1 MAKTLGMLVLVACG
15 LLWVFDGSEPDTA
28 LAGKKS
34 VLIESAVQPLPLDGR
49 SPVGDGTRP
58 SPGKTVGLRE
68 QLEATHKPSDSV
80 PSEAEGRAARV
91 RALLSR
97 ASSLEAAG
105 NPAGAAAVLQE
116 GMEASSTPAEAA
128 RLGFFLAA
136 VAASPAESRQLVT
149 GALRQGVVRGGEYE
163 RVNDLLEQLNRSTAS
178 SLVGLTDFGDYVVQP
193 NDSLWKLC
201 NKTFPR
207 EFGVSPEVG
216 LIQLVNGLSG
226 TGLRVGQSLMVPLEP
241 VTVEV
246 DRRQN
251 GLVAYLGDVAL
262 VAYRVGLGKEGRTPS
277 GSFVVEV
284 KLTEPTWFYDGRQ
297 IPYGDPENILGT
309 RWMGFENNPGST
321 GYGIHGTSNPE
332 SVGDNQSMGC
342 VRMRNPEV
350 EELFGLLA
358 RGTTVNIP

>member
-1 MAKTLGMLVLVACG
+1 MAKTVGVLVLVACG
-15 LLWVFDGSEPDTA
+15 LLWAFNGSEADTA

-34 VLIESAVQPLPLDGR
+34 VVIEAVPQPVPPEGRPVADVRPLPD
-49 SPVGDGTRP
+49 
-58 SPGKTVGLRE
+58 KTEGARE
-68 QLEATHKPSDSV
+68 QLDAAGPASDSG
-80 PSEAEGRAARV
+80 PTGAEGRAARV
-91 RALLSR
+91 RALLSQ

-105 NPAGAAAVLQE
+105 NPAAAAAVLQE

-128 RLGFFLAA
+128 RVGFFLAGLA
-136 VAASPAESRQLVT
+136 GSPAESRQLLT

-163 RVNDLLEQLNRSTAS
+163 RAHELLEQLNRSTAS
-178 SLVGLTDFGDYVVQP
+178 SLAGLTDFGDYVVQP

-216 LIQLVNGLSG
+216 LVQMVNGLSG
-226 TGLRVGQSLMVPLEP
+226 TGLRVGQRLMVPLGT

-284 KLTEPTWFYDGRQ
+284 KLTEPTWFYGGRQ

-309 RWMGFENNPGST
+309 RWLGFENHPGAT
-321 GYGIHGTSNPE
+321 GYGIHGTPNPE

-342 VRMRNPEV
+342 VRMRNAEV